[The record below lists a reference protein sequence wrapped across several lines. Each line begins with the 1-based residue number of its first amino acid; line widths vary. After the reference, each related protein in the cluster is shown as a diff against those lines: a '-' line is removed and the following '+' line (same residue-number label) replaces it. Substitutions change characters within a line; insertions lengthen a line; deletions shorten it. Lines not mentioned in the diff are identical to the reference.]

1 MTDSLLADAILVAH
15 AAFVVFVVG
24 GLAAIWIGIKARKR
38 FAYNPWLRGAHIAAI
53 AFVTAESLL
62 GFMCPL
68 TVWEDR
74 LRGTGGGPGF
84 IQRWIHAWLYWDV
97 PGWMFAPAYAGF
109 LLVVAW
115 TWVRHPP
122 RHQAG

>member
-24 GLAAIWIGIKARKR
+24 GLAAIWIGIKARKP

-74 LRGTGGGPGF
+74 LRGTG
-84 IQRWIHAWLYWDV
+84 RRNA
-97 PGWMFAPAYAGF
+97 AGAARR
-109 LLVVAW
+109 LPKE
-115 TWVRHPP
+115 R
-122 RHQAG
+122 R